1 MFYHLEEYLSEIFGA
16 FNVLRYLT
24 FRSMMSF
31 VVSFLLSLA
40 LQPIF
45 IKWIAKKYSEGQ
57 PIRDDGPES
66 HLSKQ
71 GTPTM
76 GGLVLLASVLLSTL
90 LFADLTNPYVWT
102 VLGVTVFYGALG
114 FIDDFSKVK
123 VQDSKGIKARTKLLW
138 QFAGAFAFLFFL
150 FRFSPDFSTSVNLPF
165 LKDSSIDLG
174 LLFYPFAALVIVGT
188 SNAVNLTDGLDG
200 LVIGP
205 VMTTAFA
212 YGVFSYVAGHSGISD
227 YLQIPYIAGSGD
239 LAIFAAAIM
248 AGGLGFLWFN
258 SFPAQIFMGDVGSLA
273 LGGALGTLAVI
284 TKQELVL
291 LIAGGVFV
299 AEALSVII
307 QVASFKL
314 TGKRVFKMAPLHHHF
329 ELKGMAE
336 PKIIVRAWIIS
347 IVLALVSIATLKLR

>member
-1 MFYHLEEYLSEIFGA
+1 MFYHLQYILSEYVGA

-24 FRSMMSF
+24 FRSMMA
-31 VVSFLLSLA
+31 FLVTLA
-40 LQPIF
+40 LVLLLQPSF
-45 IKWIAKKYSEGQ
+45 IRWVAQKYLGQ

-66 HLSKQ
+66 HQSKK

-76 GGLVLLASVLLSTL
+76 GGLVVVSAILIATL
-90 LFADLTNPYVWT
+90 LFADLTNLYVWVVIGIT
-102 VLGVTVFYGALG
+102 VIYGALG
-114 FIDDFSKVK
+114 FVDDFSKIK
-123 VQDSKGIKARTKLLW
+123 VQNTSGVSARMKLVW
-138 QFAGAFAFLFFL
+138 QFTGAIALVSLLVFCKEG
-150 FRFSPDFSTSVNLPF
+150 FSTVVHVPF
-165 LKDSSIDLG
+165 FKTLAFDLG
-174 LLFYPFAALVIVGT
+174 YLFIPFTALVIVGT

-200 LVIGP
+200 LVIGS

-212 YGVFSYVAGHSGISD
+212 YGVFAYVAGNARIAE
-227 YLQIPYIAGSGD
+227 YLQIAYIPGCGD
-239 LAIFAAAIM
+239 LAIFAAAIV

-258 SFPAQIFMGDVGSLA
+258 SFPAQVFMGDVGSLS
-273 LGGALGTLAVI
+273 LGGALGMLAVV

-299 AEALSVII
+299 AEALSVIA

-314 TGKRVFKMAPLHHHF
+314 TGKRVLRMAPLHHHF

-347 IVLALVSIATLKLR
+347 VVLALIAIATLKLR